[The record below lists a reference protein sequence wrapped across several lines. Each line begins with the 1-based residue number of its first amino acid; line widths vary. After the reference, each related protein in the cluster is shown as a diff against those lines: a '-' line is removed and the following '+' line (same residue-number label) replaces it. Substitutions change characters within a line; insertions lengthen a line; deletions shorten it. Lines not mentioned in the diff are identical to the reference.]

1 VSDLTGSETIDYG
14 RRTVL
19 KIGAAAGGGLLIGFH
34 LPWLMGESS
43 AQAAGQDF
51 SPNAWIRIGTDD
63 SVSLRVASS
72 EMGQGVFTAVPMLL
86 AEELECDWKQVKVEM
101 APANK
106 AYHNPIFGRQA
117 TGGSATIRGFY
128 MPLRQAGAIGRELL
142 VRAAAQTWKVQE
154 TECHA
159 ENSTVFHKAS
169 NRRMRYGELVTRA
182 ATLPAPGEAFLKDP
196 NEFRLI
202 GKPTARLDT
211 PQKVNGSAIFG
222 NDVRI
227 AGMLTAVVA
236 RCPVFGGK
244 MKSFD
249 ASKAKVIK
257 GVRAVLAIHSGV
269 AVVADNFWIAQRGR
283 EALVVEWDEGPNSA
297 LSSDQLRTRFE
308 ELLKKKG
315 AVARDD
321 GDFTKAER
329 AAIRKVEAVYEV
341 PYLAHACM
349 EPMNCTVRLTPRGC
363 EIWVPTQNQS
373 RAQSVASR
381 ITGLPPEKISVHTT
395 FLGGGFGRRGE
406 QDFLAEAVELAL
418 RTQAPIKVMWSREDD
433 IQHDFYRPATFNRLS
448 AVLDANGQLT
458 GWRHQMVGPSIM
470 ERVFPDSLK
479 GGIDRTSVEG
489 AANLPYAI
497 PNQLVTWL
505 KEAGPLPVGFWR
517 SVGSSQN
524 AFVTEC
530 FLDEVAKA
538 TGKDPFE
545 FRRALLALH
554 PRHLGVLELAAQ
566 KAGWGTPLPAGRARG
581 IAVAESFGSYCAQVA
596 EVSLERGQVRVH
608 RVVCAIDCGTV
619 INPDTV
625 TAQMESGIVYG
636 LTAALKGEITIKNG
650 RVEQSNFHDH
660 PLLRIDEMPVVDVHI
675 VKSIESPGGVGEPGT
690 PPIAPAVANAVFAI
704 TGKPVRRLPIRL

>member
-1 VSDLTGSETIDYG
+1 MSDLAESDTIDHG

-19 KIGAAAGGGLLIGFH
+19 KIGAATGGGLLIGFH
-34 LPWLMGESS
+34 LPWLTGDGV
-43 AQAAGQDF
+43 AQAASQDF

-63 SVSLRVASS
+63 SVTLRVASS

-86 AEELECDWKQVKVEM
+86 AEELECDWKQVRFEM
-101 APANK
+101 APAHKSYN
-106 AYHNPIFGRQA
+106 NPIFGRQS

-128 MPLRQAGAIGRELL
+128 MPLRQAGAAGRELL
-142 VRAAAQTWKVQE
+142 VRAAAQTWKANE
-154 TECHA
+154 SECHA
-159 ENSTVFHKAS
+159 ERGTVLHKPS
-169 NRRMRYGELVTRA
+169 SRRLRFGELVTKA
-182 ATLPAPGEAFLKDP
+182 ASLPAPGEAFLKDP

-211 PQKVNGSAIFG
+211 PQKVNGTAIFG
-222 NDVRI
+222 MDVRI
-227 AGMLTAVVA
+227 PGMLTAMVA
-236 RCPVFGGK
+236 RCPVSGGK

-249 ASKAKVIK
+249 ASKAKAIN
-257 GVRAVLAIHSGV
+257 GVRAVLPIHSGV
-269 AVVADNFWIAQRGR
+269 AVVADSFWAAQRGR
-283 EALVVEWDEGPNSA
+283 EALAVMWDEGANRTVT
-297 LSSDQLRTRFE
+297 SDQLRASFE
-308 ELLKKKG
+308 RALKKKA
-315 AVARDD
+315 AVARED
-321 GDFTKAER
+321 GDVAKAER
-329 AAIRKVEAVYEV
+329 AAARKVEADYEV

-349 EPMNCTVRLTPRGC
+349 EPMNCTVRLTPGGC

-381 ITGLPPEKISVHTT
+381 ITGLPLEKIHIHTT

-418 RTQAPIKVMWSREDD
+418 RTRVPIQVIWSREDD
-433 IQHDFYRPATFNRLS
+433 IRHDFYRPATFNRLS
-448 AVLDANGQLT
+448 AALDADGRMT

-470 ERVFPDSLK
+470 ERVIPSSLK
-479 GGIDRTSVEG
+479 GGVDRTSVEG

-497 PNQLVTWL
+497 PNQMVTWV

-530 FLDEVAKA
+530 FLDEVARA
-538 TGKDPFE
+538 AGRDPYE
-545 FRRALLALH
+545 YRRALLALH

-566 KAGWGTPLPAGRARG
+566 KAGWGSPMPSGRARG
-581 IAVAESFGSYCAQVA
+581 IAVAESFGSFCAQVA
-596 EVSLERGQVRVH
+596 EVSLEKGQVRVH

-625 TAQMESGIVYG
+625 VAQMESGIVYG
-636 LTAALKGEITIKNG
+636 LTAALKGEITVRDG
-650 RVEQSNFHDH
+650 RVEQSNFHDY

-675 VKSIESPGGVGEPGT
+675 VKSIENPGGVGEPGT
-690 PPIAPAVANAVFAI
+690 PPIAPAVANAVYAI

>member
-1 VSDLTGSETIDYG
+1 MSDRKPPEAIDQG

-34 LPWLMGESS
+34 LPWLTGEGV

-106 AYHNPIFGRQA
+106 SYNNPIFGRQS

-128 MPLRQAGAIGRELL
+128 MPLRQAGATGRELL
-142 VRAAAQTWKVQE
+142 VRAAAQTWGVKE
-154 TECHA
+154 AECHA
-159 ENSTVFHKAS
+159 ENSTVFHKTS
-169 NRRMRYGELVTRA
+169 NRRLRYGELVTRA
-182 ATLPAPGEAFLKDP
+182 AGLPAPGEAFLKDP
-196 NEFRLI
+196 NEFHLI

-211 PQKVNGSAIFG
+211 PQKVNGTAIFG
-222 NDVRI
+222 IDVRI
-227 AGMLTAVVA
+227 AGMLTAMVA
-236 RCPVFGGK
+236 RCPVSGGK
-244 MKSFD
+244 MKTFD
-249 ASKAKVIK
+249 ASKAKAVK
-257 GVRAVLAIHSGV
+257 GVRAVLPIHSGV
-269 AVVADNFWIAQRGR
+269 AVVADNFWSAQRGR
-283 EALVVEWDEGPNSA
+283 DALVVEWEEGANA
-297 LSSDQLRTRFE
+297 ATSSTQYRERLE
-308 ELLKKKG
+308 QSLKSKA
-315 AVARDD
+315 AVARDE
-321 GDFTKAER
+321 GDMAKAGQ
-329 AAIRKVEAVYEV
+329 AAARKVEADYEV

-349 EPMNCTVRLTPRGC
+349 EPMNCTVRITDRGC

-373 RAQSVASR
+373 RAQSVASK
-381 ITGLPPEKISVHTT
+381 ITGLPPEKILIHTT

-418 RTQAPIKVMWSREDD
+418 RTRAPIKVMWTREDD
-433 IQHDFYRPATFNRLS
+433 IQHDFYRPATLNRFL
-448 AVLDANGQLT
+448 ATLDADGKLT
-458 GWRHQMVGPSIM
+458 GWHHQMAGASIM
-470 ERVFPDSLK
+470 ERVFPNSLK
-479 GGIDRTSVEG
+479 DGIDRTSVEG

-497 PNQLVTWL
+497 PNQKVTWM

-538 TGKDPFE
+538 AGKDPFE

-566 KAGWGTPLPAGRARG
+566 KAGWGTPLPSGRARG

-596 EVSLERGQVRVH
+596 EVSLEKGQIRVH

-650 RVEQSNFHDH
+650 RVEQSNFHDY

-675 VKSIESPGGVGEPGT
+675 VKSIENPGGVGEPGT
-690 PPIAPAVANAVFAI
+690 PPIAPAGANAVFAI

>member
-1 VSDLTGSETIDYG
+1 MSDRKPPEAIDQG

-19 KIGAAAGGGLLIGFH
+19 KIGAAVGGGLLIGFH
-34 LPWLMGESS
+34 LPWLTGEGA
-43 AQAAGQDF
+43 AQAAGQDL

-101 APANK
+101 APAHKSYN
-106 AYHNPIFGRQA
+106 NPIFGRQL

-128 MPLRQAGAIGRELL
+128 MPLRQAGATGRELL
-142 VRAAAQTWKVQE
+142 VRAAAQTWRVKE

-169 NRRMRYGELVTRA
+169 NRRLRYGELVTRA
-182 ATLPAPGEAFLKDP
+182 AGLPAPGEAFLKDP
-196 NEFRLI
+196 NEFHLI

-211 PQKVNGSAIFG
+211 PQKVNGTAIFG
-222 NDVRI
+222 IDVRI
-227 AGMLTAVVA
+227 AGMLTAMVA
-236 RCPVFGGK
+236 RCPVSGGK
-244 MKSFD
+244 MKTFD
-249 ASKAKVIK
+249 ASKAKAVK
-257 GVRAVLAIHSGV
+257 GVRAVLPIHSGV
-269 AVVADNFWIAQRGR
+269 AVVADNFWSAKRGR
-283 EALVVEWDEGPNSA
+283 EVLVVEWEEGANA
-297 LSSDQLRTRFE
+297 AISSTQHRERLE
-308 ELLKKKG
+308 QSLKSKA
-315 AVARDD
+315 AVARNE
-321 GDFTKAER
+321 GDMAKAEQ
-329 AAIRKVEAVYEV
+329 AAARKVEADYEV

-349 EPMNCTVRLTPRGC
+349 EPMNCTVRITDRGC

-373 RAQSVASR
+373 GAQSVASK
-381 ITGLPPEKISVHTT
+381 ITGLSPEKIQIHTT

-418 RTQAPIKVMWSREDD
+418 RTQAPIKVIWTREDD
-433 IQHDFYRPATFNRLS
+433 IQHDFYRPATLNRFL
-448 AVLDANGQLT
+448 ATLDAGGKLT
-458 GWRHQMVGPSIM
+458 GWHHQMVGASIM
-470 ERVFPDSLK
+470 ERVFPNSLK
-479 GGIDRTSVEG
+479 DGIDRTSVEG

-497 PNQLVTWL
+497 PNQKVTWV
-505 KEAGPLPVGFWR
+505 KEAGSLPVGFWR

-538 TGKDPFE
+538 AGKDPFE

-566 KAGWGTPLPAGRARG
+566 KAGWGTPLPSGRARG
-581 IAVAESFGSYCAQVA
+581 IAVAESFGSFCAQVA
-596 EVSLERGQVRVH
+596 EVSLEKGQIRVH

-650 RVEQSNFHDH
+650 RVEQSNFHDY

-675 VKSIESPGGVGEPGT
+675 VKSIENPGGVGEPGT